1 MKIIRHNSTFV
12 PDRPLP
18 RLKPLTAC
26 LALSLGAAGA
36 AAADGGALLPSAAPG
51 HNTAAHFGGA
61 GPATT
66 LAVTH
71 MVTTCN
77 EPMVPPTCDG
87 IDDGTLR
94 KAYFC
99 SGNNDT
105 IDLTQ
110 LACSVI
116 TLNGTL
122 TDGGGSYLT
131 LKGPGKDLLRID
143 GGGKGR
149 VLVHNGS
156 GALTISDLTITN
168 GALDNPYTYAGGGC
182 IYSYGKVTLESSTV
196 TSCALSTHGYLV
208 ARGGAIYAKRDATLF
223 SSTVS
228 GNSVF
233 SEKGSSRGGAIYA
246 GTVFLETSTISGNTA
261 ATGQAARGY
270 GAGIFS
276 TGTVTATYSTISGN
290 SASRGGGGVYSN
302 KLTMIDSTISG
313 NDAFQWGGA
322 FAGTSAAIYNSTLV
336 KNTSFQLS
344 GGLYT
349 RPAGVRME
357 SSIIA
362 LNTASGIEYDIGCDC
377 GGTIAGTNNIIMSAV
392 VGLNVPPD
400 TIFDD
405 PKLGPLK
412 NNGGLTQTHALL
424 TGSPAIDHGNTIRHS
439 TQDQRL
445 VKRVLGPSADIG
457 AVEFIDSIFASDFDP
472 VEIIGS

>member
-1 MKIIRHNSTFV
+1 MLRVN
-12 PDRPLP
+12 R
-18 RLKPLTAC
+18 LTAC
-26 LALSLGAAGA
+26 LALSLGMAGA
-36 AAADGGALLPSAAPG
+36 SASDSSATPPTTEPRHLAA
-51 HNTAAHFGGA
+51 THFGVA
-61 GPATT
+61 APATT

-71 MVTTCN
+71 VVTTC
-77 EPMVPPTCDG
+77 EDAMVPVTCNG

-116 TLNGTL
+116 SLSGTL
-122 TDGGGSYLT
+122 TDGGGAYLT
-131 LKGPGKDLLRID
+131 LKGPGHDQLRID

-149 VLVHNGS
+149 VLVHNGN
-156 GALTISDLTITN
+156 GALTISGLTITN
-168 GALDNPYTYAGGGC
+168 GALDNPYTNAGGGC

-208 ARGGAIYAKRDATLF
+208 ARGGAIYARHDVTLF

-228 GNSVF
+228 ASSVY
-233 SEKGSSRGGAIYA
+233 SEKGASRGGAIHS
-246 GTVFLETSTISGNTA
+246 GTAFLETSTISGNTA
-261 ATGQAARGY
+261 ATGQVASGY
-270 GAGIFS
+270 GGGIFS

-302 KLTMIDSTISG
+302 KLSMVDSTISG

-349 RPAGVRME
+349 RPAGVRLE
-357 SSIIA
+357 SSIVA
-362 LNTASGIEYDIGCDC
+362 LNTANGGVEYDIGCDC
-377 GGTIAGTNNIIMSAV
+377 GGTIAGTNNIIMSTV
-392 VGLNVPPD
+392 VGFEVPPD
-400 TIFDD
+400 TIFEN
-405 PKLGPLK
+405 PKLGQLK
-412 NNGGLTQTHALL
+412 DNGGPTQTHALL
-424 TGSPAIDHGNTIRHS
+424 TGSPAIDHGNTIRPS
-439 TQDQRL
+439 GSDQRL
-445 VKRVLGPSADIG
+445 FKRVSGPNVDIG
-457 AVEFIDSIFASDFDP
+457 AVEFVDAVFANSFDP
-472 VEIIGS
+472 GPVAL